1 MTKLVA
7 LAAIASLGL
16 SGAAIAAPEAPA
28 RLLTP
33 ADAVYA
39 FPQIQAQRFDAA
51 ETRLTAQRA
60 AEPREPSVLLNL
72 AYVYA
77 RTNRQGLASGL
88 YEDVLALPNVQ
99 MELASGKPAWS
110 HDLAKRALSGN
121 AAMASR

>member
-1 MTKLVA
+1 MTKFVA
-7 LAAIASLGL
+7 LAAFAALGL
-16 SGAAIAAPEAPA
+16 SGTAYAAPEGPA
-28 RLLTP
+28 RLVGP
-33 ADAVYA
+33 ADAAYA
-39 FPQIQAQRFDAA
+39 FPQIAAQRFDAA
-51 ETRLTAQRA
+51 ETRLAARRA

-77 RTNRQGLASGL
+77 KTNRQGLASGL

-99 MELASGKPAWS
+99 MELGNGTPAWS

>member
-1 MTKLVA
+1 MARFVV
-7 LAAIASLGL
+7 LAAFASLGL

-28 RLLTP
+28 RLP

-51 ETRLTAQRA
+51 ETRLSAQRA

-77 RTNRQGLASGL
+77 KTSRQGLASGL

-99 MELASGKPAWS
+99 MELGNGTPAWS